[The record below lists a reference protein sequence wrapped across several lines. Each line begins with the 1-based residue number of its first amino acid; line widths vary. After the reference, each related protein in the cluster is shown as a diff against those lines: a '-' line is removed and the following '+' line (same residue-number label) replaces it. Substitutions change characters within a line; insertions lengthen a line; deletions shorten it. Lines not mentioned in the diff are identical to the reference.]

1 MSIAG
6 DAMMLQGC
14 AEFIGKPLPIGDMLG
29 IIRVAHRRCPMP
41 NDVAIAAAFEIET
54 RDLQYRSTAD
64 GPLLARLYQPQ
75 GDGPFP
81 ALVEVHG
88 GAWAAGDRL
97 NNAPLDIALAKSG
110 IVVLAI
116 DFRMPPKHRYP
127 ASIADIHYA
136 TRWLK
141 AHAADFGSRAN
152 LVAGLGTSSGA
163 HQLLLSALKPHDPRY
178 ATLPLDDAPE
188 ADASL
193 PYLVLCWPIADPLAR
208 YRMVKEKGRTP
219 LIQSHEAY
227 WNSEAEMGEGNP
239 QRIVEAGEAEGLP
252 PAILLQGTGD
262 DNVTPDMADRFT
274 AAWRAKGGA
283 IELHKFEGQPHT
295 FVMRDPGAGAS
306 LLACEL
312 ARDFVLKQAGIRQ
325 G

>member
-1 MSIAG
+1 
-6 DAMMLQGC
+6 
-14 AEFIGKPLPIGDMLG
+14 
-29 IIRVAHRRCPMP
+29 MP
-41 NDVAIAAAFEIET
+41 NDVAIAATHEIET
-54 RDLQYRSTAD
+54 RDLEYRRAED
-64 GPLLARLYQPQ
+64 GPLLARLYQPK
-75 GDGPFP
+75 GSGPFP
-81 ALVEVHG
+81 ALIEVHG
-88 GAWAAGDRL
+88 GAWAGGDRL
-97 NNAPLDIALAKSG
+97 NNAPLDVALAKSG

-141 AHAADFGSRAN
+141 AHAGEFGSRAD

-178 ATLPLDDAPE
+178 AALPLAEAPE

-193 PYLVLCWPIADPLAR
+193 PYLVLCWPISDPLAR

-219 LIQSHEAY
+219 LIQSHDAY

-239 QRIVEAGEAEGLP
+239 LHIVEAGEAASLP

-274 AAWRAKGGA
+274 AAWRAKGGS
-283 IELHKFEGQPHT
+283 IELHKFDGQPHT
-295 FVMRDPGAGAS
+295 FVIREPTSDAS
-306 LLACEL
+306 LRACEL
-312 ARDFVLKQAGIRQ
+312 SRDFVTKHAKL
-325 G
+325 